1 MFLHEMGHLAAALAL
16 HVKVH
21 QVGISR
27 KGAYIR
33 REAGTAGQN
42 LAITIAG
49 SGLNLSLALL
59 FHYVSPHLAL
69 CNLVIGVVNLLPIP
83 ASDGSR
89 AFNLISN
96 SLHLLTAGVHEPAVQ
111 PHQR

>member
-1 MFLHEMGHLAAALAL
+1 MFLHELGHVAAALVL
-16 HVKVH
+16 KVKVH

-42 LAITIAG
+42 LVITLAG
-49 SGLNLSLALL
+49 PGLNLWVALL
-59 FHYVSPHLAL
+59 FHHVSPHLAY

-83 ASDGSR
+83 GSDGSR
-89 AFNLISN
+89 AFGLLGKSLNLVPVS
-96 SLHLLTAGVHEPAVQ
+96 HPEPAVER
-111 PHQR
+111 HRS